1 VATLPSPEAEPEP
14 EVAAVPVE
22 QDKTEPGKKSPG
34 RQPPWE
40 KNPEVESGSFGTWLR
55 RQREIREISL
65 REVAERTKIS
75 LRYLE
80 AMEED
85 RFDVLPAPVFAKGFL
100 REYAR
105 YVGLSADDVVN
116 HYLAVHRPETGE
128 ASRQEGRRGGRNQS
142 WVYGIV
148 LFAAALLLLGLVG
161 VLAFSAERGR
171 KPASRLTPPMAPPSP
186 AAPVNPATSTAPSP
200 LATSAPAPPPAPSS
214 PLELTLDFTQ
224 ECWVE
229 AKVDGKKALSET
241 RVQGESLQIPAQQS
255 ILLTLGNAGAVEAQ
269 LNGRPLSLGKK
280 AGEVLHDFEIDL
292 DTLKALQEKP
302 QEAPSTAQSGT

>member
-1 VATLPSPEAEPEP
+1 MATLPSPEVEPEP
-14 EVAAVPVE
+14 ESAAVAAAEPV
-22 QDKTEPGKKSPG
+22 QEPGKKSPG

-116 HYLAVHRPETGE
+116 HYLAVHRPESGE

-161 VLAFSAERGR
+161 FLAFSAERGR
-171 KPASRLTPPMAPPSP
+171 KPASRLTPPMAAPAPVMP
-186 AAPVNPATSTAPSP
+186 AAPVASAAPTP
-200 LATSAPAPPPAPSS
+200 SAPAPPAAPSS

-280 AGEVLHDFEIDL
+280 AGEVLHDFEINL
-292 DTLKALQEKP
+292 DTLKALQEKRE
-302 QEAPSTAQSGT
+302 EAPGAAQSGI

>member
-1 VATLPSPEAEPEP
+1 MAALAPEP
-14 EVAAVPVE
+14 SLEPSREPAA
-22 QDKTEPGKKSPG
+22 KSAG

-40 KNPEVESGSFGTWLR
+40 KNPEIEPGSFGTWLR

-116 HYLAVHRPETGE
+116 HYLAVHRPDSGE

-161 VLAFSAERGR
+161 FLAFSAERGR
-171 KPASRLTPPMAPPSP
+171 KPASRLTPPQAPLTPSESPSAPLPPAAAPP
-186 AAPVNPATSTAPSP
+186 ATAPP
-200 LATSAPAPPPAPSS
+200 VTSS

-280 AGEVLHDFEIDL
+280 AGEVLHDFEINL
-292 DTLKALQEKP
+292 DTLKALLEKRETL
-302 QEAPSTAQSGT
+302 EAPGTAQSGT

>member
-1 VATLPSPEAEPEP
+1 MAAAADSGAAKPEP
-14 EVAAVPVE
+14 LPA
-22 QDKTEPGKKSPG
+22 EPGKKSPN

-85 RFDVLPAPVFAKGFL
+85 RFDMLPAPVFAKGFL

-128 ASRQEGRRGGRNQS
+128 ASRQEGRRGSRNQS

-161 VLAFSAERGR
+161 FLAFSAERGR

-186 AAPVNPATSTAPSP
+186 SPVTPAAPVPSAPPSP
-200 LATSAPAPPPAPSS
+200 LAPAPSS

-255 ILLTLGNAGAVEAQ
+255 ILLTLGNAGAVEVQ

-280 AGEVLHDFEIDL
+280 AGEVLHDFEINL
-292 DTLKALQEKP
+292 DTLKALQEKRE
-302 QEAPSTAQSGT
+302 EAPGAAQSGI